1 MNHKLNTNNNGIC
14 VNWLGLIK
22 QREVWSNNCYK
33 IIMETLKGY
42 WFSSSECIDGQIGF
56 PKLIS
61 EPYASKIPIGD
72 MTILSILIK
81 KYCVEFSIKLSSF
94 YSK

>member
-14 VNWLGLIK
+14 VNWLMK
-22 QREVWSNNCYK
+22 QREVWSNNSYK

-42 WFSSSECIDGQIGF
+42 WFSSSECIERQIGF

-81 KYCVEFSIKLSSF
+81 KKLRGIPNKIVF
-94 YSK
+94 LVQ